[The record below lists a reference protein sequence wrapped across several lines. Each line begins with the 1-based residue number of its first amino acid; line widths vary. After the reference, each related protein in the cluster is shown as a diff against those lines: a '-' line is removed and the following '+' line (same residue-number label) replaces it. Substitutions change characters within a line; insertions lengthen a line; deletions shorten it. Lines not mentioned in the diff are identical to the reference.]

1 MAYAGAMLNVL
12 CAEAPTMTSG
22 LWTLESLLAFLT
34 LTAMETVLGIDNLV
48 FIAIVAG
55 KLPPGQRDRARQVGL
70 MLAVFVR
77 VGLLLGISWLAS
89 LTTPLFAVGGLEIS
103 GKSLIMLGGGLFLV
117 FKATK
122 EIHAKVEGVHESHDG
137 GGAGAASFGA
147 VLGQILVIDAI
158 FSIDSV
164 VTAVGMAQQVPVMV
178 AAVVASVCIM
188 LVFSKAV
195 TEFVNRHPTIKV
207 LALSFLILIGVVLM
221 ADGLG
226 QHVNKGYIYFAMAF
240 SLVVDLLQMRMGS
253 KARRREHAERAGG

>member
-1 MAYAGAMLNVL
+1 
-12 CAEAPTMTSG
+12 MTSAG
-22 LWTLESLLAFLT
+22 LWTLDSLLAFLT

-55 KLPPGQRDRARQVGL
+55 KLPENQRDRARQVGL

-77 VGLLLGISWLAS
+77 VGLLLAISWLAS
-89 LTTPLFAVGGLEIS
+89 LTAPLFTVLGAEIS
-103 GKSLIMLGGGLFLV
+103 GKSLIMLAGGLFLI

-122 EIHAKVEGVHESHDG
+122 EIHSKVEGKHEKHQG
-137 GGAGAASFGA
+137 RGNAAGFGA
-147 VLGQILVIDAI
+147 VVGQILVIDAI

-164 VTAVGMAQQVPVMV
+164 VTAVGMANHVPVMI
-178 AAVVASVCIM
+178 AAVVASIGIM

-195 TEFVNRHPTIKV
+195 TDFVNRHPTIKV

-240 SLVVDLLQMRMGS
+240 SLVVDLLQMRMTSKGS
-253 KARRREHAERAGG
+253 KAASHG